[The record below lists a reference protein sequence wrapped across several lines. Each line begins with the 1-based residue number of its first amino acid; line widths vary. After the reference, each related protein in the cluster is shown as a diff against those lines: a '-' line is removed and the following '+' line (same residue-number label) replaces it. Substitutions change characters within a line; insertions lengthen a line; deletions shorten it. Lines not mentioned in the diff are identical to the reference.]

1 MKIIVVSDRGDR
13 THSFHLNKLARFGGT
28 ALLLSL
34 LVAVSFSS
42 YKLYGLSVEDDFNE
56 QANQSWSQRLDR
68 QRDDIAEVQ
77 QQAERDLSAL
87 TLQIADIQSRMV
99 RIDALGQRVAE
110 AAKLE
115 KGEFDFSRK
124 PPIGGPPID
133 GDADGA
139 GTISYQPPA
148 FMDLIN
154 QLNAELND
162 RERQLTIINDIM
174 INREQSNEAYLSGRP
189 IKKGWLSSPYGRR
202 TDPFNGH
209 IAMHNGVDF
218 AGDEGSE
225 VIAVASGVVTFE
237 GRMSGYGN
245 MVELTH
251 GDGYKTRYAHN
262 ASHLVQLGDV
272 VKKGDPITLMG
283 STGRSTGPHV
293 HFEVLR
299 NDVKVDPS
307 RYIYRASR

>member
-13 THSFHLNKLARFGGT
+13 THSFHLNKLTRYGAA

-34 LVAVSFSS
+34 IVAVSFFS
-42 YKLYGLSVEDDFNE
+42 YKLYSLNSQDGFQQ
-56 QANQSWSQRLDR
+56 QANQTWSVRLDR
-68 QRDDIAEVQ
+68 QRGDIADIQ

-87 TLQIADIQSRMV
+87 TLQIADIQSRLV

-110 AAKLE
+110 AAKLA

-124 PPIGGPPID
+124 PAVGGPSSAD
-133 GDADGA
+133 GDA
-139 GTISYQPPA
+139 TLNYQPPA

-162 RERQLTIINDIM
+162 RERQLKIINDIM
-174 INREQSNEAYLSGRP
+174 VNREQSSESFLSGRP
-189 IKKGWLSSPYGRR
+189 IKKGWLSSPFGRR
-202 TDPFNGH
+202 TDPFNGR

-218 AGDEGSE
+218 AGEEGSK
-225 VIAVASGVVTFE
+225 VIAVAAGVVTFE

-251 GDGYKTRYAHN
+251 SNGYKTRYAHN
-262 ASHLVQLGDV
+262 ATHLVKVGDV